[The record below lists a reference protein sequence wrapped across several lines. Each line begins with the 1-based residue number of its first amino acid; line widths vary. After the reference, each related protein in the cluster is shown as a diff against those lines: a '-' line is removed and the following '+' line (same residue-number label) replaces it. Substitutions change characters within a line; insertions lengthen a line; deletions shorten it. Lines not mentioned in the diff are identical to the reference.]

1 MENESSESDFME
13 LSDDVFEDSG
23 DGDDMTTSEIEQSRD
38 AHECEA
44 GEPKRSQNPYIKYCQ
59 EQKKIATKFLQKNK
73 VELTEEL
80 RKRMTKVVAK
90 DWKAL
95 PVKKRKQSAAQG
107 PIV

>member
-13 LSDDVFEDSG
+13 LSDDVFEDSS
-23 DGDDMTTSEIEQSRD
+23 DGADITTSEIEQSR
-38 AHECEA
+38 ECEA